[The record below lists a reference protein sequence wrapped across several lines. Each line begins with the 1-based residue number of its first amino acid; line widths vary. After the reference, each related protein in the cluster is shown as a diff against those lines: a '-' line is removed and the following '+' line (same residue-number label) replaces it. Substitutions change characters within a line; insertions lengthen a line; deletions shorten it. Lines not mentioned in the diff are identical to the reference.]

1 MSIGKKVL
9 KAIYVVIIAIELILL
24 GLLLINNPLPENIG
38 DYEELFKNLSF
49 SILIIFIIA
58 NVCYII
64 EHKTYSKNEKILDEN
79 SISPQFDIDF
89 RDKDILYLSTILN
102 QKLPGKKEI
111 ILLIMQLINKKVIDL
126 SSYYDGKEYKY
137 IITNRL
143 NNNMKI
149 NNVENALL
157 DYLFEK
163 SNSVDL
169 IDKVKK
175 IYSKNNTKVSNIE
188 KRIYDF
194 SEVNNLVK
202 HSKINII
209 YKILTAIT
217 AILVVFFGIC
227 IFLLNSLEFEFK
239 NAIQVIGTFTIIGL
253 ICIFIA
259 FICVIILKKL
269 NYIYQYNND
278 TIEWILLNIILLNI
292 CLIISYIFPF
302 PQIVQFLVFAI
313 YMFSSFTIMLKY
325 NLHISLS
332 ENDVD
337 TRNRLISLKNY
348 FKNMD
353 YLKDKEFANIMT
365 YEECIMY
372 GFLFN
377 ITIKI
382 NDEFDLLQ
390 KELLNAMKEEKRAY
404 IDTLKTKI

>member
-1 MSIGKKVL
+1 MSITRKIL
-9 KAIYVVIIAIELILL
+9 KAIYIVIVVIELILL
-24 GLLLINNPLPENIG
+24 GIFFINHPLPENIG
-38 DYEELFKNLSF
+38 DYEELFKNLFF
-49 SILIIFIIA
+49 SIFIIFIIA
-58 NVCYII
+58 NICYII
-64 EHKTYSKNEKILDEN
+64 EHKTYSKNEKTLDEN
-79 SISPQFDIDF
+79 LISPQFDIDF

-143 NNNMKI
+143 NDTMKI
-149 NNVENALL
+149 NNVENSLL

-169 IDKVKK
+169 IDKVRK
-175 IYSKNNTKVSNIE
+175 IYSKNNIKVSNIE

-239 NAIQVIGTFTIIGL
+239 NAIQVISTFTIIGL

-269 NYIYQYNND
+269 NYMYQYNND

-313 YMFSSFTIMLKY
+313 YIFSSFTIMLKY

-353 YLKDKEFANIMT
+353 YLKDKDFANIMT

-382 NDEFDLLQ
+382 NNEFDLLQ
-390 KELLNAMKEEKRAY
+390 KELLNAMKEEKRTY
-404 IDTLKTKI
+404 IDTLKARI